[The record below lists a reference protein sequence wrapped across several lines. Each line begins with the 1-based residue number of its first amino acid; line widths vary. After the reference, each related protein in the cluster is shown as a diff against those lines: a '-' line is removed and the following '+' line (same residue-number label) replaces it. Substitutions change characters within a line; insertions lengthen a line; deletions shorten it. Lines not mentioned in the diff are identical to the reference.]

1 MGLLPGLDSPIP
13 LTEPDGQVSLHPL
26 SAKCLVSS
34 MGCPV
39 AAAAEGDQVVDGG
52 GCHGA
57 KVVHLEV
64 FAGAAALAAKA
75 VAHFAPEF

>member
-1 MGLLPGLDSPIP
+1 MRSFVPSFVPSF
-13 LTEPDGQVSLHPL
+13 VFR
-26 SAKCLVSS
+26 
-34 MGCPV
+34 PV

-75 VAHFAPEF
+75 VAQFPPEF